1 VSPRWKRFRAG
12 PDDTL
17 VVSLAPQEVELLE
30 QLPTQLRQVFDAPA
44 SDPAAAR
51 LFPRAYL
58 DPTEEEAEAEFEAL
72 VQPELLRDR
81 LDALELVT
89 GSFGRAVVVGE
100 WREIA
105 LTPDDVAAW
114 LGVLNDVRLVLGT
127 RLGITEDERRITD
140 DDPNLAA
147 YAIYDWLTYL
157 QGELIEQLL
166 G

>member
-1 VSPRWKRFRAG
+1 VSPRWKRFRSG

-17 VVSLAPQEVELLE
+17 VVSLAPQEIELLE

-58 DPTEEEAEAEFEAL
+58 DPTEEDAEAEFEAL

-89 GSFGRAVVVGE
+89 ASFDRAVVAGE

-114 LGVLNDVRLVLGT
+114 LGVLNDLRLVLGT
-127 RLGITEDERRITD
+127 RLGVSEDERQVAD

-147 YAIYDWLTYL
+147 YAVYDWLTYL

>member
-1 VSPRWKRFRAG
+1 MQLAG
-12 PDDTL
+12 VRRCAEIVCRRKAEAL
-17 VVSLAPQEVELLE
+17 GREIELLE

-89 GSFGRAVVVGE
+89 ASFDRAVVAGE

-105 LTPDDVAAW
+105 LTPDDEADLLAHFSP
-114 LGVLNDVRLVLGT
+114 DPA
-127 RLGITEDERRITD
+127 DEPD
-140 DDPNLAA
+140 WSALAA
-147 YAIYDWLTYL
+147 
-157 QGELIEQLL
+157 G
-166 G
+166 

>member
-1 VSPRWKRFRAG
+1 MSRWKRFRAG

-17 VVSLAPQEVELLE
+17 VVSLAPEEMTLLL
-30 QLPTQLRQVFDAPA
+30 QLPTELREVFDAPT

-58 DPTEEEAEAEFEAL
+58 DPTEEEAESEYEAL
-72 VQPELLRDR
+72 IQPDLLRQR

-89 GSFGRAVVVGE
+89 GSFTRAVDAGE

-114 LGVLNDVRLVLGT
+114 LGVLNDTRLVLGT
-127 RLGITEDERRITD
+127 RLGITEEERRVAD
-140 DDPNLAA
+140 DDPNVAA
-147 YAIYDWLTYL
+147 YAVYDWLTYL
-157 QGELIEQLL
+157 QGELVDQLL

>member
-1 VSPRWKRFRAG
+1 LSPRWKRFRRG
-12 PDDTL
+12 RGDTL
-17 VVSLAPQEVELLE
+17 VVSLAPQEMELLE
-30 QLPTQLRQVFDAPA
+30 ELPAQLREVFDAPT

-58 DPTEEEAEAEFEAL
+58 DPTEEEAEAEYEAL
-72 VQPELLRDR
+72 VQPDLLRER
-81 LDALELVT
+81 LDALALVT
-89 GSFGRAVVVGE
+89 ASFDRAVVAGD
-100 WREIA
+100 WREIDLA
-105 LTPDDVAAW
+105 PDDVSAW

-127 RLGITEDERRITD
+127 RLGVTEELRHVAD
-140 DDPNLAA
+140 DDPNFTA

>member
-1 VSPRWKRFRAG
+1 VSRWKRFRAG

-17 VVSLAPQEVELLE
+17 VVSLAPEEMTLLL
-30 QLPTQLRQVFDAPA
+30 QLPTELREVFDAPT

-58 DPTEEEAEAEFEAL
+58 DPTEEEAESEYEAL
-72 VQPELLRDR
+72 IQPDLLRQR

-89 GSFGRAVVVGE
+89 GSFTRAVDAGE

-114 LGVLNDVRLVLGT
+114 LGVLNDTRLVLGT
-127 RLGITEDERRITD
+127 RLGITEEERRVAD
-140 DDPNLAA
+140 DDPNVAA
-147 YAIYDWLTYL
+147 YAVYDWLTYL
-157 QGELIEQLL
+157 QGELVDQLL

>member
-1 VSPRWKRFRAG
+1 MSPRWKRFRPG
-12 PDDTL
+12 PDETL
-17 VVSLAPQEVELLE
+17 VVSLAPEEMQLLE
-30 QLPTQLRQVFDAPA
+30 QLPSQLREVFDAPE

-89 GSFGRAVVVGE
+89 ASFSRAVPAGE

-105 LTPDDVAAW
+105 LRPDDVSAW
-114 LGVLNDVRLVLGT
+114 LGVLNDLRLVLGT
-127 RLGITEDERRITD
+127 RLGISEDERQVAD
-140 DDPNLAA
+140 DDPNIAA
-147 YAIYDWLTYL
+147 YAVYDWLTYL
-157 QGELIEQLL
+157 QGELVEQLL

>member
-1 VSPRWKRFRAG
+1 MSAWRRFRPG
-12 PDDTL
+12 RDDTL
-17 VVSLAPQEVELLE
+17 VVSLAPQEMQLLE
-30 QLPTQLRQVFDAPA
+30 QLPSELREVFDAPT
-44 SDPAAAR
+44 SDAAAAR

-89 GSFGRAVVVGE
+89 ASFGRAVKAGQ

-127 RLGITEDERRITD
+127 RLGVSEDERQVRD

-147 YAIYDWLTYL
+147 YAVYDWLTYL
-157 QGELIEQLL
+157 QGELVEQLL